1 MKPHLTTESVSQ
13 HKGTAGRDASVWR
26 PSPLALWFLA
36 IVIFDAVMLILATGV
51 VSTGNDA
58 AGNGMVDG
66 FRQGFAEL
74 TACALALLTFLF
86 LAIRHRGL
94 RIVLIALLVPLTLFS
109 LLLTQ

>member
-1 MKPHLTTESVSQ
+1 MEPRLTTESVSQ
-13 HKGTAGRDASVWR
+13 QKVTAGRDASVSR
-26 PSPLALWFLA
+26 PAPLTLWFLA
-36 IVIFDAVMLILATGV
+36 IVIFDAMMLILATGV

-58 AGNGMVDG
+58 AGNGMIDG

-74 TACALALLTFLF
+74 TACALALLTLLF

-109 LLLTQ
+109 LLLSR